1 MDPKFVFE
9 IPKEF
14 DVEIYTSD
22 FNRKDKRHGVTDAIH
37 YILDYIN
44 NDGIKRGNIENG
56 TPINIELLRKNLGK
70 RSADEAM
77 SILIENKIIEKT
89 KDYSQIFKTSRHYKL
104 SNKFP
109 YGKTKKVETLGKLS
123 INSIDIKDKKNNEIK
138 EEIECADNKYA
149 HLTKFLNDGSLS
161 FDTEK
166 SEKLLYEIMKRVSKE
181 IPNIKTTYTGKKK
194 KTYIDKCKIAYLF
207 KCINMLQNILN
218 ISENKKIN
226 YSVTLSNQRLNSTLT
241 NLSKYLKQFLTY
253 KDIPLVQLDLSSSQP
268 LLLYYFLMR
277 KTWKKEKNF
286 NDKYEVISGYNNKI
300 EGKHTT
306 KENITHMLD
315 TLNDIDDHD
324 LDIELDRF
332 KKLFNGDFYENIIN
346 EVKKY
351 NSTLEEASG
360 FENRSKCK
368 KTMMFLLYGNFNT
381 PKNSKIKHYIM
392 FKRTFPIITKI
403 LDKLKENEP
412 NSVALILQN
421 LESDLFLNKITKYIS
436 EANPN
441 IPMFTIHDAILT
453 NPEHVEFVNK
463 VMTTIIT
470 SITGVVPKISISE
483 NNALLNDD
491 DFDEISQQFINDIKI
506 KVRSKARNN
515 KYKTELNKISDEKLQ
530 RFIKKYDFD
539 ILIKNMISE
548 LNIDPSGL
556 FSKIKF
562 MNFDDVIDISKSNTS
577 AKNDKSLPDITL
589 YDNIIIETK

>member
-109 YGKTKKVETLGKLS
+109 YGKTKKVEPLGKLS

-181 IPNIKTTYTGKKK
+181 IPNIETTYTGKKR
-194 KTYIDKCKIAYLF
+194 KTHIEKCKIAYLL

-218 ISENKKIN
+218 INENKKIN
-226 YSVTLSNQRLNSTLT
+226 YSVTPSNQRLNSTLT

-253 KDIPLVQLDLSSSQP
+253 KDNPLVQLDLSSSQP

-277 KTWKKEKNF
+277 KTWKKEKIF
-286 NDKYEVISGYNNKI
+286 NDKYEVISGYNNKM
-300 EGKHTT
+300 EGKHTI

-332 KKLFNGDFYENIIN
+332 KKLFIGDFYENIIN

-381 PKNSKIKHYIM
+381 PNNSKIKQYIM
-392 FKRTFPIITKI
+392 FKRTFPIITQI
-403 LDKLKENEP
+403 LDILKENEP
-412 NSVALILQN
+412 NSIALILQN

-483 NNALLNDD
+483 SNALLNDD

-530 RFIKKYDFD
+530 RFIKKHDFD

-589 YDNIIIETK
+589 YDNMIIETK

>member
-14 DVEIYTSD
+14 DVEIFTSD

-104 SNKFP
+104 SNKFT
-109 YGKTKKVETLGKLS
+109 YGKTKKVERLGKIS

-149 HLTKFLNDGSLS
+149 HLTKFLNNDSLS

-412 NSVALILQN
+412 NSIALILQN

-483 NNALLNDD
+483 SNALLNDD

-530 RFIKKYDFD
+530 RFIKKHDFD

-589 YDNIIIETK
+589 YDNMIIETK